1 MKREMSV
8 VELEFAKSMKSV
20 ARNLEVKEYIQH
32 SDPLFSLFQRA
43 AKRFVAGETRDDA
56 LMVGEELLSKGYR
69 ISLEFI
75 GENTTSYE
83 ACVRAKEEFLA
94 LIAAC
99 RENEL
104 EARISFDLSHI
115 GLLVD
120 LEFAEENLRELAQA
134 AEQQD
139 IHLMISMEESSK
151 TDDILAVYKNVAF
164 DYTNVGVTIQAHLHR
179 SKSDLET
186 LLLFEG
192 PVRIVKGAYEE
203 PEDLHIARSDAL
215 NERYVELVRMCVKER
230 KAVSIASHDEDI
242 LSHIQEKEYFSYEW
256 IEAEFLYGIRPELSE
271 SLKADGAAVRI
282 YLTYGSEWYLY
293 LVHRIAEY
301 PPNIYQAF
309 TDLIQG
315 KSDALKQY

>member
-1 MKREMSV
+1 MSV

-32 SDPLFSLFQRA
+32 SDPLFPLFQRA

-56 LMVGEELLSKGYR
+56 MAVGKELLGKGYR

-75 GENTTSYE
+75 GENTTTRE
-83 ACVRAKEEFLA
+83 ECLRAKEEFLA
-94 LIAAC
+94 LIATC
-99 RENEL
+99 RENNL

-120 LEFAEENLRELAQA
+120 LEFAEENLRELARA
-134 AEQQD
+134 TGEQN
-139 IHLMISMEESSK
+139 IHLMISMEESAK
-151 TDDILAVYKNVAF
+151 TDDILSVYKNVAF

-179 SKSDLET
+179 TKSDLKE
-186 LLLFEG
+186 LLHFEG

-203 PEDLHIARSDAL
+203 PEDIHIARSDEL
-215 NERYVELVRMCVKER
+215 NERYVELVNMCVKAR

-271 SLKADGAAVRI
+271 SLKIDGAAVRI

-309 TDLIQG
+309 TDLIQE